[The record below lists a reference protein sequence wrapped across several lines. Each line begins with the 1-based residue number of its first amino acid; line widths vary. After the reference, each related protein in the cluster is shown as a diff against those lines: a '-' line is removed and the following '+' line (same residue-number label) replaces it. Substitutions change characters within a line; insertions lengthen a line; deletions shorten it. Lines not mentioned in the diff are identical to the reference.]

1 MLTVALNGHPL
12 PATAIVRRGRVMLP
26 MRMTFAALGAQ
37 VRYEPRGRVIV
48 AKTAAHTVRLGIG
61 ASTARIDGKTVAL
74 DVPAQ
79 IVAATA
85 FVPLRFAAQALG
97 AAVGY
102 DGRERLVTIATPAFR
117 AAADRPHVTAQI
129 PAPGAK
135 VDTEYPNVSASLPGA
150 GASRDR
156 VSLEIDGNDVT
167 DLASFDGNT
176 IVYLPRTALSP
187 GMHSVAFAGTTV
199 DGQPFTSQW
208 SFETAGTPPA
218 DRSVPGAEY
227 GYQFFTN
234 GPAWFRYGDWMHFT
248 LLAPPGGSAYL
259 QLCGLGY
266 QYALWNQGNGNTYIA
281 DVPAPYGYWLSSC
294 DVQAY
299 YTAWNGQ
306 QYLIPLP
313 LIVGIY
319 TMPQP
324 PYGYGSIAGPPVP
337 QPLGS
342 PRYAP
347 LPPDRRALP
356 VTETAPGAK
365 PAVVKPIAVK
375 PVPLPRVQVIPIHIQ
390 APPVHPAPPPAP
402 HPAPPPPVKPV
413 KPSPPA
419 E

>member
-156 VSLEIDGNDVT
+156 VSLRIDGNDVT

-176 IVYLPRTALSP
+176 IVYLPRAALSP
-187 GMHSVAFAGTTV
+187 GAHSVDFTGTTV
-199 DGQPFTSQW
+199 DGQPFSSQW

-218 DRSVPGAEY
+218 DQSVPGA
-227 GYQFFTN
+227 
-234 GPAWFRYGDWMHFT
+234 A
-248 LLAPPGGSAYL
+248 
-259 QLCGLGY
+259 
-266 QYALWNQGNGNTYIA
+266 
-281 DVPAPYGYWLSSC
+281 
-294 DVQAY
+294 
-299 YTAWNGQ
+299 
-306 QYLIPLP
+306 
-313 LIVGIY
+313 
-319 TMPQP
+319 
-324 PYGYGSIAGPPVP
+324 
-337 QPLGS
+337 
-342 PRYAP
+342 
-347 LPPDRRALP
+347 
-356 VTETAPGAK
+356 
-365 PAVVKPIAVK
+365 
-375 PVPLPRVQVIPIHIQ
+375 
-390 APPVHPAPPPAP
+390 
-402 HPAPPPPVKPV
+402 
-413 KPSPPA
+413 
-419 E
+419 